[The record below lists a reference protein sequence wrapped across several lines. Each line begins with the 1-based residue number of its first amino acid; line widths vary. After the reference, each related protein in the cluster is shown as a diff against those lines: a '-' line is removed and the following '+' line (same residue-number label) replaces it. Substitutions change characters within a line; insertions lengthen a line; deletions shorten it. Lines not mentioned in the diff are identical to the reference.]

1 MDIKILFDKDTA
13 DSKFK
18 TGWGFSAFMDG
29 VLFDAGESGNF
40 LMSNLKEEGVNINSI
55 EKIVI
60 SHDHW
65 DHTGGL
71 WDLLAIKSN
80 IEVYGCLGF
89 SEQTKEKIKSFG
101 AKFIE
106 NHKITPIKSNI
117 YTTGEIIGFY
127 KSMEISEQALVV
139 KSKKGLVVVTGC
151 SHPGIVK
158 IAEKVKEGFANQNIH
173 LVFGGFHLMNK
184 EKRQVKLI
192 VQKLKDLGTGYIGPT
207 HCTGYQ
213 AQQVFK
219 EVFKDRYISV
229 KVGKA
234 IAV

>member
-1 MDIKILFDKDTA
+1 MDFKILFDKDCLN
-13 DSKFK
+13 SKFK
-18 TGWGFSAFMDG
+18 TGWGFSVFMDG
-29 VLFDAGESGNF
+29 VLFDTGESGNF
-40 LMSNLKEEGVNINSI
+40 LISNLKEEGVNINSI

-71 WDLLAIKSN
+71 WDILKAKKGLT
-80 IEVYGCLGF
+80 VYGCEGF
-89 SEQTKEKIKSFG
+89 SKGFKDKVEALSG
-101 AKFIE
+101 KFIE
-106 NHKITPIKSNI
+106 VKDSIEIKENI

-127 KSMEISEQALVV
+127 KSMEISEQTIVV

-192 VQKLKDLGTGYIGPT
+192 VQRLKDLGTNYIGPT

-219 EVFKDRYISV
+219 KVFKDRYISL
-229 KVGKA
+229 KVGKT